1 MAPSH
6 LLLSPSEKRSKPLLC
21 NPDLMQLRAVLVA
34 ASEKQKPKQSEKCK
48 RSIDSDAPEDKGERD
63 QGEQERAFS
72 PCLRSDV

>member
-1 MAPSH
+1 
-6 LLLSPSEKRSKPLLC
+6 
-21 NPDLMQLRAVLVA
+21 MQLRAVLVA

-48 RSIDSDAPEDKGERD
+48 RSIDGDAPEDKGERD